1 MNQKGPVQFNLGKSP
16 DRSNNASSSNP
27 TTPLNPGISPSLSK
41 TCFNKLLNNSTAT
54 PSQLPQLPQQQQS
67 QLSETTALQ
76 PNTITQTQTIEE
88 ENIKSLKQLK
98 ISSIT
103 TSGSL
108 QLTYKKKFSS
118 NNSPAQPQKDKM
130 HESAS
135 NNQLKEEANTTS
147 SSKMRKSSGSS
158 GGARSRSHSRSKY
171 SAYIVSAASA
181 IRSAMIRTSPC
192 SSCKTV
198 SISTQTSLENKKGTY
213 LTKNE
218 I

>member
-27 TTPLNPGISPSLSK
+27 TTPLNPGVSPSLSK
-41 TCFNKLLNNSTAT
+41 TCFTKLLNLTAT
-54 PSQLPQLPQQQQS
+54 SSQLPQLPQQQNS
-67 QLSETTALQ
+67 QPSETTVSRSPAQ
-76 PNTITQTQTIEE
+76 PNTTQTQSIEE

-108 QLTYKKKFSS
+108 QLTYKKKFTT
-118 NNSPAQPQKDKM
+118 NNSPAQKDKM
-130 HESAS
+130 HGSAS
-135 NNQLKEEANTTS
+135 NDQLKEEANSTS

-158 GGARSRSHSRSKY
+158 GGARSRSHSRGKY

-181 IRSAMIRTSPC
+181 IKSAMIRTSPC

-198 SISTQTSLENKKGTY
+198 SISTQTSLENKKGT
-213 LTKNE
+213 LSN
-218 I
+218 